1 MVAELARNWWSLAIR
16 GVAAILFG
24 IGAFVWPGL
33 TLAVL
38 ILMVGAYA
46 LVDGLFA
53 LIAGIR
59 ARRWLMALQG
69 VAGIILGGL
78 TFAWPGVTAFALLNF
93 IAAWSIITGVFEIAM
108 AVQLR
113 KVIDNEWMLIFSGF
127 LSLVFGIALI
137 AYPSSGALSLVWLI
151 GAYALLFGIMTLGLA
166 LRLRRAHNT
175 LGGQAIGTV

>member
-59 ARRWLMALQG
+59 ARRWLMVLQG
-69 VAGIILGGL
+69 IAGIILGAL
-78 TFAWPGVTAFALLNF
+78 TFAWPGVTTFALLYL
-93 IAAWSIITGVFEIAM
+93 IAAWSISTGVFEIVM

-113 KVIDNEWMLIFSGF
+113 KVIDNEWMLIFSGV
-127 LSLVFGIALI
+127 LSLLFGIALV
-137 AYPSSGALSLVWLI
+137 AYPGSGALSLVWLI
-151 GAYALLFGIMTLGLA
+151 GVYALLFGSMTIGLA
-166 LRLRRAHNT
+166 LRLRRTHNT